1 MQKGRKSKDTNQ
13 PDTLRI
19 SCIYIPRH
27 LDPGNNTSA
36 AMFQKTKKLVAYRET
51 TSWEE
56 DKLRKM

>member
-1 MQKGRKSKDTNQ
+1 MRKGRKSKNTNQ
-13 PDTLRI
+13 SDTLRI
-19 SCIYIPRH
+19 PCIYIPRH

-51 TSWEE
+51 NREE